1 MARYIS
7 GRITGAGLGVF
18 IGIIVLTVALVGG
31 LLFVKYQGEQA
42 RRAEAIK
49 IAEEKL
55 KAESNNDVALNGDGG
70 AGNEKNQTQAPA
82 ETGQGGAQ
90 TGQSSS
96 QAQRQSVGGG
106 AVPSEMPQ
114 TGVHEWGVIVALG
127 AVVYGV
133 AAYLRSRKILFK
145 LY

>member
-55 KAESNNDVALNGDGG
+55 KAESNNDVALNDDGG

-90 TGQSSS
+90 AQGRARPGQ
-96 QAQRQSVGGG
+96 APPEPRP
-106 AVPSEMPQ
+106 A
-114 TGVHEWGVIVALG
+114 I
-127 AVVYGV
+127 
-133 AAYLRSRKILFK
+133 AAAASRSPTSRSPRCARTP
-145 LY
+145 